1 MRRRQG
7 TAGEVGATTTELAVL
22 MPVLIVMLLAPVQVA
37 LWWHARQ
44 VADAAAEEAVDVAQ
58 VETSNEAQALAA
70 AFGLLN
76 QAGNLREASVVVVQR
91 GPDKVIVEVRGRAPQ
106 LVPGI
111 DWGATSRAAGPM
123 ERFVPE
129 DERG

>member
-91 GPDKVIVEVRGRAPQ
+91 GPDEVIVEVRGRAPQ

-111 DWGATSRAAGPM
+111 DWGVMSRAASPM

>member
-1 MRRRQG
+1 M
-7 TAGEVGATTTELAVL
+7 GASTTEFAVL

-58 VETSNEAQALAA
+58 VESSSEAQASAA
-70 AFGLLN
+70 AFGLLG
-76 QAGNLREASVVVVQR
+76 QAGNLREASVVVQR
-91 GPDKVIVEVRGRAPQ
+91 GPEEVIVEVRGRAPQ

-111 DWGATSRAAGPM
+111 DWGVTSRAVAPM
-123 ERFVPE
+123 ERLVPE

>member
-1 MRRRQG
+1 
-7 TAGEVGATTTELAVL
+7 

-44 VADAAAEEAVDVAQ
+44 MTDLAAEEAVDVAQ
-58 VETSNEAQALAA
+58 VESSSEAQASAA
-70 AFGLLN
+70 AFALLA
-76 QAGNLREASVVVVQR
+76 QAGNLREASVVVRR
-91 GPDKVIVEVRGRAPQ
+91 GPEEVIVEVRGRAPQ

-111 DWGATSRAAGPM
+111 DWGVTSRAVAPM
-123 ERFVPE
+123 ERLVPE

>member
-1 MRRRQG
+1 M
-7 TAGEVGATTTELAVL
+7 GATTTEFAVL

-44 VADAAAEEAVDVAQ
+44 TADLAAEEAVDVAQ
-58 VETSNEAQALAA
+58 VESSSEAQASAA
-70 AFGLLN
+70 AFGLLR
-76 QAGNLREASVVVVQR
+76 QAGNLREASVVVQR
-91 GPDKVIVEVRGRAPQ
+91 GPEEVIVEVRGRAPQ

-111 DWGATSRAAGPM
+111 DWGVTSRAVGPM
-123 ERFVPE
+123 ERLVPE